1 MEGDI
6 PCYGIIY
13 ALYCEISLTPT
24 FTFFRPNLLE
34 NRRHGLDQT
43 LALQYQY
50 QQQKHHLVNSSK
62 SGNSDPYLFN
72 RGTVLLIY
80 KNC

>member
-43 LALQYQY
+43 LALQYQLPTT
-50 QQQKHHLVNSSK
+50 KTPF
-62 SGNSDPYLFN
+62 G
-72 RGTVLLIY
+72 
-80 KNC
+80 